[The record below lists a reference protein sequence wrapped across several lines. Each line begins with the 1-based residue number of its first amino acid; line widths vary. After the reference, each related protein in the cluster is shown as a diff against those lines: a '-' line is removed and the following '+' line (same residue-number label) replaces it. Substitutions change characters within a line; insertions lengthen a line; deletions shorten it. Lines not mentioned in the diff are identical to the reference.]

1 MARLARWFAR
11 QGSDIHQYT
20 LVIFRELPL
29 R

>member
-1 MARLARWFAR
+1 MARLAWWFAW
-11 QGSDIHQYT
+11 QGIDIHQYT